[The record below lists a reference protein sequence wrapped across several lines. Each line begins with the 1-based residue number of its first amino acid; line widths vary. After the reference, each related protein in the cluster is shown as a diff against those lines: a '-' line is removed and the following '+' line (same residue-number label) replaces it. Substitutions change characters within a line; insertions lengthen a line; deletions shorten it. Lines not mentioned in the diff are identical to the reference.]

1 MAEPIK
7 FVQLDCHF
15 DDDKFDFIEA
25 QFGLKGFAIIVKLFQ
40 KIYGGLGYYCE
51 WNDRVGALF
60 AKNCCCG
67 VGGAFVQEVVKA
79 AINERIFDGAMYE
92 KYGILTSRGIQKR
105 FYSVAKRREVV
116 FDKPEYVLFIP
127 YTQKSDNSDDVD
139 ISAPNVCNDDQN
151 VCNETTSKVKVSK
164 EKRSEGK
171 VSKSPPSAAL
181 TPENRKTLIEEYGRS
196 VVEAYEQK
204 FERWKASK
212 NACNADAFIT
222 ISKWLQEDKPQR
234 KDDGHSSFRAEDVEK
249 SVAERYKKLGGKKD
263 NDED

>member
-139 ISAPNVCNDDQN
+139 ISAPNVCN
-151 VCNETTSKVKVSK
+151 ETTSKVKVSK
-164 EKRSEGK
+164 GKRSEGK

-181 TPENRKTLIEEYGRS
+181 TAENRKILIDQYGKSAVDEYEKRFD
-196 VVEAYEQK
+196 K
-204 FERWKASK
+204 WRASK
-212 NACNADAFIT
+212 IACNADAFNT
-222 ISKWLQEDKPQR
+222 ISKWLREDKPEQ
-234 KDDGHSSFRAEDVEK
+234 KEQGHSSFHAEDVEQAINEK
-249 SVAERYKKLGGKKD
+249 YKKLGGKKD
-263 NDED
+263 DDEI

>member
-60 AKNCCCG
+60 AKNFCSDA
-67 VGGAFVQEVVKA
+67 GAALVQEVVKA
-79 AINERIFDGAMYE
+79 AINEKIFDRTMYE

-105 FYSVAKRREVV
+105 FYSVAKRREAV

-127 YTQKSDNSDDVD
+127 SAKKSDNSEDVD
-139 ISAPNVCNDDQN
+139 ISASNVCNDGQN

-164 EKRSEGK
+164 EKKSELK
-171 VSKSPPSAAL
+171 ESKSPPSASL
-181 TPENRKTLIEEYGRS
+181 TPENRKTLIDEYGRS
-196 VVEAYEQK
+196 AVEAYEQK
-204 FERWKASK
+204 FERWRASRH
-212 NACNADAFIT
+212 AFNADAFFT
-222 ISKWLQEDKPQR
+222 ISKWLHEDKPEQNDR
-234 KDDGHSSFRAEDVEK
+234 GNSSFNAEDVEK
-249 SVAERYKKLGGKKD
+249 VVMDKYKRLGGKKD
-263 NDED
+263 DG